1 MKLRPIAEVHTNP
14 LRQAL
19 LKMLGDNPS
28 LNDSRFN
35 GGFWVNLKCERIWI
49 ILKHLRKVRGQEE
62 TKNLASKLTAAEFT
76 LLKGLVNKVEV
87 KEDVEKGC
95 GNTKKKLKKNDSEI
109 SLDRTGYPKCLLSPP
124 KVLAIEDAKP
134 GALSKGSGSPA
145 LTKGKG
151 GAMPSVPKYLTQKK
165 PGHKYDPP
173 CSKDAPLKAR
183 MGFEGEKKEKKV
195 IKKKKKTNK
204 GASGQGQGSLK
215 KASCCNR
222 SPLGQEALAQVEN
235 HPCKETRKVLHHW
248 LLQG

>member
-124 KVLAIEDAKP
+124 KALAIEDAKP

-173 CSKDAPLKAR
+173 CSKDAPLKAMAR
-183 MGFEGEKKEKKV
+183 RPWHKLRITHARKPERSYIIGCYKGECKLKLIVE
-195 IKKKKKTNK
+195 
-204 GASGQGQGSLK
+204 ASGKRCEKRG
-215 KASCCNR
+215 
-222 SPLGQEALAQVEN
+222 
-235 HPCKETRKVLHHW
+235 H
-248 LLQG
+248 